1 MDLQKNC
8 IQPTICFMTK
18 HCLDILSDILR
29 YTRMDFGAPWQ
40 LEFVM
45 NPHAGTWRQGGAALL
60 RMLQSL
66 DLQLHQ
72 QEPDPDNC
80 CGTPVKACKIRH
92 WVTPG
97 PGGEKQI
104 ADQILQDDFS
114 GPRLVVIAGG
124 DGTAQSLFSSLLDL
138 HSPESSS
145 MYFYRLPLGSGNDN
159 SDADNMQVALHALT
173 GGSLCPAE
181 AMDMLE
187 ITTDSGRVYRT
198 FNIVSFGLDAYVVQ
212 LNQWFRKWIPGNF
225 YSIMVD
231 IGSLLYLPWLG
242 KKKIRIS
249 QLLSDQPAS
258 GQDQSVWYEGFFLLA
273 ALGVSGR
280 RQYGAGKKVLP
291 DNDNL
296 CLIERL
302 ALTEVFRFKKLLFSG
317 DHRQLEAAHF
327 TSFNQ
332 LQIDYSGTLWMQ
344 CDGEQVLLHSA
355 DFPLRIMKKASP
367 WKILRALA

>member
-1 MDLQKNC
+1 MSL
-8 IQPTICFMTK
+8 TK

-29 YTRMDFGAPWQ
+29 YTRMDLGAPWQ

-66 DLQLHQ
+66 DLTLHQ
-72 QEPDPDNC
+72 QEPDPDSC
-80 CGTPVKACKIRH
+80 CGKPVKAFNIRH

-104 ADQILQDDFS
+104 AGQILQDGFS
-114 GPRLVVIAGG
+114 GPRLVIIAGG
-124 DGTAQSLFSSLLDL
+124 DGTAQSLFSSFLDL
-138 HSPESSS
+138 HSPESSC

-159 SDADNMQVALHALT
+159 SDADDMQSALNALT
-173 GGSLCPAE
+173 SGILCPA
-181 AMDMLE
+181 ASMDMLE
-187 ITTDSGRVYRT
+187 IMTDSGRVYRT

-231 IGSLLYLPWLG
+231 IGSLFYLPWLG
-242 KKKIRIS
+242 KKKIRVS
-249 QLLSDQPAS
+249 PGSSDQPS
-258 GQDQSVWYEGFFLLA
+258 SDQNSPAWYNGCFLIA
-273 ALGVSGR
+273 ALGVSGS

-302 ALTEVFRFKKLLFSG
+302 SIFEVFRFKKLLYSG
-317 DHRQLEAAHF
+317 QHRQLEAAHF

-344 CDGEQVLLHSA
+344 CDGEQVLLHSS
-355 DFPLRIMKKASP
+355 DFPLRIVKKASP
-367 WKILRALA
+367 WKILRSLA